1 MLHSLELKR
10 ELAAIQ
16 ASLKKKVENQETVSA
31 EEQQRLQDA
40 LDEYKKAVAAETA
53 EKGKKTNMEKVT
65 RGMINAALKD
75 FLRGDRE
82 KMNQLDATMKAAF
95 QATATGQNG
104 AVSADGGFLI
114 PEILLPIVE
123 NDRQGVDLR
132 SIVTGVTVGT
142 RSGKIPVIDY
152 ANQAGMALEAFDEN
166 NSIKEGKAAFTQLA
180 FTLASKGALIPVSN
194 ELIRDSATDIVAL
207 IATLFN
213 RIYIN
218 DVNKDILAK
227 AVAPTDVKKN
237 TVADFGTVAAID
249 AIKKAI
255 ITCPLDAGANASVVV
270 NQNTF
275 AAMALA
281 KDTQGRYLLA
291 RDANNETVRQI
302 ESRPIHV
309 VEGAALADDTAVVG
323 DYRALYHIAYPALEV
338 QSSTEAGFRTN
349 STIVRAVARFTDLNT
364 YGKCFTV
371 LSKTGA

>member
-1 MLHSLELKR
+1 MKR

-16 ASLKKKVENQETVSA
+16 ASLKKKVENQEPVSA
-31 EEQQRLQDA
+31 EEQQRLQAA

-53 EKGKKTNMEKVT
+53 EKGKKTTMEKVT
-65 RGMINAALKD
+65 KGMINAALKD

-82 KMNQLDATMKAAF
+82 KMNQLDAVMKAAF
-95 QATATGQNG
+95 QAASTGQNG

-152 ANQAGMALEAFDEN
+152 GAQSVALTAFDEN
-166 NSIKEGKAAFTQLA
+166 NEIGETKAAFTQLA

-275 AAMALA
+275 SAMALA

-309 VEGAALADDTAVVG
+309 VEGAALADDTAIVG
-323 DYRALYHIAYPALEV
+323 DYRALYHIAFPALEV

-349 STIVRAVARFTDLNT
+349 STIVRAVARFTNLNT

-371 LSKTGA
+371 LSKAGA